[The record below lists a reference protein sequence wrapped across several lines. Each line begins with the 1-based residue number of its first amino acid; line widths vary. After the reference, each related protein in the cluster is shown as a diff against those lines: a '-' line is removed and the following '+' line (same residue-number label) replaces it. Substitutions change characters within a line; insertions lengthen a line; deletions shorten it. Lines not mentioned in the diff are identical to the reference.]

1 MEVKKSDPNEASSEQ
16 QPPKTAEEFTQG
28 LGLDKEQAAKTMKIS
43 DETGTPK
50 TLRLVSKSE
59 EAAEKALQEKK
70 VDAELGK
77 KLGMKRKEENW
88 AGIVVY
94 AVDTQWEGKFEEL
107 KSHSEKENNI
117 TLTKTPHWLSKGYT
131 RKTGKLNMVIHVATR
146 KASEAIRGIK
156 LADRYTYNTKDIKE
170 HHTREYIT
178 RGAAKELQ
186 YSTCCKFGHCC
197 TMC

>member
-1 MEVKKSDPNEASSEQ
+1 
-16 QPPKTAEEFTQG
+16 
-28 LGLDKEQAAKTMKIS
+28 MKIS

-117 TLTKTPHWLSKGYT
+117 TLTKTPHWLSKGRAKQYEESNWQT
-131 RKTGKLNMVIHVATR
+131 DIPTTPKISKSTTQENISPEERRRN
-146 KASEAIRGIK
+146 
-156 LADRYTYNTKDIKE
+156 YNTQ
-170 HHTREYIT
+170 H
-178 RGAAKELQ
+178 AASLGIVVQCAE
-186 YSTCCKFGHCC
+186 
-197 TMC
+197 